1 MQSTKEVDDAAHGS
15 DSTLLSEVER
25 LICEY
30 ITSRFAVTP
39 SVQTWRE
46 GSRSFVDVTM
56 SGSLPRGIGQ
66 ELLAYDFE
74 VISNQEIEVVL
85 QLLQYC
91 DEAWRVYAK
100 YEVL

>member
-1 MQSTKEVDDAAHGS
+1 
-15 DSTLLSEVER
+15 
-25 LICEY
+25 
-30 ITSRFAVTP
+30 
-39 SVQTWRE
+39 
-46 GSRSFVDVTM
+46 M